1 MESIVERCTSSE
13 KQKIWVLNNRANTT
27 DFDCYK
33 KVVLKFCDILGK
45 VMTTQYPPPPS
56 SGQRCSS
63 DIISTT
69 QL

>member
-13 KQKIWVLNNRANTT
+13 KQKICVLNSRANTT

-45 VMTTQYPPPPS
+45 VMTTQYPPPS

-63 DIISTT
+63 DIISKT